1 MVCVFS
7 LLNFDQMSYPY
18 EILMFPFAV
27 NGACY
32 AAPTYQATA
41 GKYSCKLHQTNWA
54 EETFFE
60 VTYKHC
66 LHDPTFGALIRNFHG
81 IDEINMNFNEEVTS
95 CA

>member
-1 MVCVFS
+1 MRFHAGILIRAP
-7 LLNFDQMSYPY
+7 LLYTY
-18 EILMFPFAV
+18 EIIMFPFAV

-32 AAPTYQATA
+32 AAPTYQTTA

-66 LHDPTFGALIRNFHG
+66 LHEPTFGALIRNFHG